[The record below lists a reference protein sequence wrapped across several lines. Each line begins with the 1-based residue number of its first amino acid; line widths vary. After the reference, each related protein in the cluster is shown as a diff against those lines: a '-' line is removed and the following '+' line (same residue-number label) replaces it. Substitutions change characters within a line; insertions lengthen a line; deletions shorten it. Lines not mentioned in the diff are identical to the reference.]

1 MRSRSCSRR
10 TFLSGMSQ
18 KFLQFISQFPSPSWE
33 SRSSYLR
40 LNAWASAAACSV
52 CLRRPLRK
60 ENIAIAIASVARERE
75 RRGREREEPIH
86 VAVGMGGVA
95 SGREVEKGRGG
106 GGDSCL
112 TLVAKFLWHWDKK
125 IVQRHEGGEGRIKRL
140 TEKGETDLEHNIRK
154 KIMAQFFHSFGCK
167 IWG

>member
-1 MRSRSCSRR
+1 
-10 TFLSGMSQ
+10 MSQ

-40 LNAWASAAACSV
+40 PNAWASAAACSV

-60 ENIAIAIASVARERE
+60 ENIAIAIASVAREK
-75 RRGREREEPIH
+75 REEPIH

-106 GGDSCL
+106 GGGGGSSCL
-112 TLVAKFLWHWDKK
+112 TVEAKFL
-125 IVQRHEGGEGRIKRL
+125 
-140 TEKGETDLEHNIRK
+140 
-154 KIMAQFFHSFGCK
+154 
-167 IWG
+167 